1 MSTNMSPAARNKSE
15 NVICSL
21 RNAGTVYH
29 AHVDGLRAFAVFFVI
44 FFHLHPEVLP
54 GGYLGVD
61 IFFVIS
67 GYLITAILR
76 DKTRSSGS
84 FSFQEFYIRRI
95 RRLFPALALTLF
107 LSLVVATFVMP
118 RALLMDVGNQL
129 VAVMLYAS
137 NIWYW
142 SQDGYWDDASDTK
155 LLLHTWSLSVEEQ
168 FYIFWPLFVWSLSGQ
183 TDQNFARSIFGVVMM
198 SLLLNVCW
206 GASTNEWLM
215 EDSATA
221 FFWTPFRMFEFA
233 LGSLT
238 SCSCLFTQSH
248 AIYTDDKYR
257 VVRTIVA
264 CLSITGPVL
273 YPCSDSLPLFFV
285 ALLPC
290 LGTAILIR
298 DGNKGI
304 ANSVLS
310 NSVIVKTGAMSYSMY
325 LVHWPIIVFYK
336 VWYLRSPDI
345 ITSCCLAGLTFFLG
359 WISHKFIETPFRASK
374 EVKEAPSFRS
384 TFMIGWAMTS
394 ITLILAGLL
403 ATNIADVVLPN
414 ASSKLDAQHVL
425 VGKLRRHSRVTEGC
439 HLADFFLSDNGTLSA
454 GPRCHLDRK
463 LQVLIYGNSHEEDGY
478 NSLDFVYGNS
488 IDVNLI
494 SFGATNRLV
503 QKHVV
508 PFQDQSPEFMR
519 AELLYDVKFLS
530 KLDVF
535 VISFFGA
542 FGETEYPTK
551 QIYSYWW
558 PWFVANNIL
567 ERNPDINI
575 IAFGPYIGTLTR
587 DCHVIYG
594 QVGSFDACTNPK
606 YIVPTPPPLIP
617 LSEIFNE
624 RKPPQSFI
632 DLRGKLFAAGKYLY
646 IDVLSMLCPTRTL
659 ASCMAERDG
668 EPWAYDRHHKS
679 MALSE
684 HIGELMVVRYDDMLQ
699 KFGFPAQAELQFH
712 FLDYGIQVVRQ
723 MNSSSWNEQIQMV
736 QRRADKQIAL
746 IKAEQN

>member
-1 MSTNMSPAARNKSE
+1 MPINMSPATRNNGE
-15 NVICSL
+15 NDICSL
-21 RNAGTVYH
+21 RKTGTVYH
-29 AHVDGLRAFAVFFVI
+29 AHVDGLRAFAVLFVI
-44 FFHLHPEVLP
+44 IFHLQPEVLP

-67 GYLITAILR
+67 GYLITGILR
-76 DKTRSSGS
+76 DKMRVCAV
-84 FSFQEFYIRRI
+84 FSFKEFYIRRI
-95 RRLFPALALTLF
+95 RRLFPALALTLL
-107 LSLVVATFVMP
+107 LSLVVAIFIMP
-118 RALLMDVGNQL
+118 RALLNDVGNQL

-142 SQDGYWDDASDTK
+142 SQAGYWDDASDTK

-183 TDQNFARSIFGVVMM
+183 TDQNFARSICGVVMI

-206 GASTNEWLM
+206 GALMNEWLM
-215 EDSATA
+215 EDSATV

-233 LGSLT
+233 LGGLM

-248 AIYTDDKYR
+248 ASHTDDKYR
-257 VVRTIVA
+257 VIKTIVA
-264 CLSITGPVL
+264 CLLIIGPVL
-273 YPCSDSLPLFFV
+273 YPCSNSLPLFLV

-304 ANSVLS
+304 VNSILT
-310 NSVIVKTGAMSYSMY
+310 NSVIVTTGAMSYSLY
-325 LVHWPIIVFYK
+325 LVHWPIIVLYK

-345 ITSCCLAGLTFFLG
+345 ITSCCLAGLTVLLG
-359 WISHKFIETPFRASK
+359 WISHKFVETPFRASK
-374 EVKEAPSFRS
+374 EVKDAPSLRS
-384 TFMIGWAMTS
+384 TFMIGWVLVS
-394 ITLILAGLL
+394 ITLLLAGLL
-403 ATNIADVVLPN
+403 TANIADVVLPN
-414 ASSKLDAQHVL
+414 ASGRLDAQHVL
-425 VGKLRRHSRVTEGC
+425 VGKLRRHIRFNEGC
-439 HLADFFLSDNGTLSA
+439 HLADFSLGDNGTLSA

-463 LQVLIYGNSHEEDGY
+463 LQVLVYGNSHEKDGY
-478 NSLDFVYGNS
+478 NSFDFVYGNS
-488 IDVNLI
+488 TDVNLI

-508 PFQDQSPEFMR
+508 PFQVHSPEFMR
-519 AELLYDVKFLS
+519 AGLLYDEKFLS

-542 FGETEYPTK
+542 FGETEYPAK

-558 PWFVANNIL
+558 PWFVANSIM
-567 ERNPDINI
+567 ERNPNINI
-575 IAFGPYIGTLTR
+575 IALGPYIGTLTR
-587 DCHVIYG
+587 DCHVLYG
-594 QVGSFDACTNPK
+594 QIGSLDACMNPK

-632 DLRGKLFAAGKYLY
+632 DLRGKLAGGKYLY
-646 IDVLSMLCPTRTL
+646 IDVLSMLCPASTL
-659 ASCMAERDG
+659 ASCVTEIDG

-679 MALSE
+679 TALSE
-684 HIGELMVVRYDDMLQ
+684 HIGKLMAVRYDDMLQ
-699 KFGFPAQAELQFH
+699 KFGFPARAELQFK
-712 FLDYGIQVVRQ
+712 FLDYGVQVLGLR
-723 MNSSSWNEQIQMV
+723 NSSSWNEQVKSV

-746 IKAEQN
+746 MNTDQS